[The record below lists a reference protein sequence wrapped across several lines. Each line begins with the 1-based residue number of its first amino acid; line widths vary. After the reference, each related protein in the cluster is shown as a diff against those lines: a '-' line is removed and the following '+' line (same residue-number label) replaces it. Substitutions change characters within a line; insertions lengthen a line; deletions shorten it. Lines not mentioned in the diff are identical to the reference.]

1 MITNNLLFSDDTD
14 NSIFSGLFDEL
25 EQATQTAS
33 WIYYINSGAFSFSA
47 NFPRLF
53 GIPAEHLEGLTDL
66 LPLLD
71 TQGQKTLQT
80 TIQSMEVQHEI
91 PIATYLAEINNR
103 RLTLKQWGTRKTG
116 TDGEPYLAGFFSVD
130 TTAVQTTPELIQ
142 EKNQQLHLAA
152 MVSDA
157 SIDRILAL
165 DADFNIIAWNK
176 MCELVTGI
184 PRETAIGSH
193 FLDLFPDEATKK
205 RLTSMLKQ
213 TLKGFKTFVPADHSP
228 YPDGYYE
235 NHFIPLR
242 NKSGEIEGV
251 LNVIHDVAHRVKA
264 ENELKA
270 LNKELGTKNNELKQK
285 NIELTSLMHIASHD
299 IKNPVRKV
307 HSFVSMIVNS
317 DDNISD
323 TNISYLKR
331 IEKSISH
338 IASLTDD
345 MLSFINLGNDEKE
358 VGEVNLN
365 HVLLSAKHRLWN
377 MVEQTHAVIESE
389 KLPVIN
395 GQRLL
400 LTTLLY
406 NIIGNAIKFQ
416 KPGNQPRISIG
427 SQYLSGSEI
436 QHPEA
441 VAENRY
447 LCIAIADNGIGFDQ
461 KSAEKIFMM
470 FTVLHP
476 DTYPGAGIGLA
487 MSRKIAALHNGFI
500 TADSKPGK
508 GSIFYCYFPVN
519 E

>member
-1 MITNNLLFSDDTD
+1 MIINNLRLSNDTDDT
-14 NSIFSGLFDEL
+14 IYSGLFDEL

-33 WIYYINSGAFSFSA
+33 WIYYINSHAISFSA

-53 GIPAEHLEGLTDL
+53 GLPAEHMEGLTDL

-71 TQGQKTLQT
+71 EKGQEALRE
-80 TIQSMEVQHEI
+80 TILSMEENQEI
-91 PIATYLAEINNR
+91 PMALYHAVLGNKK
-103 RLTLKQWGTRKTG
+103 LKLKQWGTSKV
-116 TDGEPYLAGFFSVD
+116 DSEGEPYLAGFLSVEKSD
-130 TTAVQTTPELIQ
+130 EFAPGAMQ

-152 MVSDA
+152 MVNDA
-157 SIDRILAL
+157 SIDRVLAL
-165 DADFNIIAWNK
+165 DADFNIIAWNR
-176 MCELVTGI
+176 MCELVSGI
-184 PRETAIGSH
+184 PREKAIGTN
-193 FLDLFPDEATKK
+193 FLNLFPDDQIKK
-205 RLTSMLKQ
+205 SLRPLLLQ
-213 TLKGFKTFVPADHSP
+213 TLKGFKTFLPADHSP
-228 YPDGYYE
+228 YTGGYYE

-242 NKSGEIEGV
+242 DKNDDIVGV

-264 ENELKA
+264 ENELKN
-270 LNKELGTKNNELKQK
+270 LNKELAIKNNELKQK

-307 HSFVSMIVNS
+307 HSFVNMIVNS
-317 DDNISD
+317 EDNISE

-338 IASLTDD
+338 IAALTDD

-377 MVEQTHAVIESE
+377 IVEQTHAVIESE

-406 NIIGNAIKFQ
+406 NIISNAIKFQ
-416 KPGNQPRISIG
+416 KPGNQPRISIS
-427 SQYLSGSEI
+427 SQYLPGSEI

-441 VAENRY
+441 LAAAQY
-447 LCIAIADNGIGFDQ
+447 LCISIADNGIGFEE
-461 KSAEKIFMM
+461 KVAEKIFMM
-470 FTVLHP
+470 FTVLQP
-476 DTYPGAGIGLA
+476 DTFPGAGIGLA
-487 MSRKIAALHNGFI
+487 MSKKIVALHHGFIAA
-500 TADSKPGK
+500 DSNPGV
-508 GSIFYCYFPVN
+508 GSVFYCYFPVN
-519 E
+519 D